1 MKSTSLAVRFAS
13 ALVLGTVTAAPLTA
27 QAEELTISVWG
38 GFYGENWEKD
48 VVIPWEEKT
57 GIEVTMD
64 FGQSA
69 ARLSKALATRGR
81 SADLLFIT
89 DHQMAILKERG
100 LLDTVDPANVPN
112 LANLHEFA
120 KDPLGGGHC
129 PAVTLLGVGLAYNKD
144 HFDAPPTSWLD
155 VKREDLKTRPAFMD
169 MGWSVAP
176 SVMTHF
182 ATLQG
187 GGLDDMDPAFD
198 MIDAKKEEAR
208 FFTLFEVVDWINQ
221 GEVSVAPFLNIFARQ
236 DPSLPMRFIYPEDGT
251 LGVVNMACI
260 LKDSPN
266 KAAAERF
273 LNDYLTIETQEM
285 QAKIWGEGPV
295 VKGARIPDESPYVMV
310 DPAKVDDVIIY
321 DANAIASKREDWITR
336 FQDIVA
342 Q

>member
-1 MKSTSLAVRFAS
+1 MKSTLQGLALAS
-13 ALVLGTVTAAPLTA
+13 AMVIGGGLVASLPAK
-27 QAEELTISVWG
+27 AEELTISVWG

-69 ARLSKALATRGR
+69 TRLSKALATRGR

-89 DHQMAILKERG
+89 DHQMAILKSRG

-120 KDPLGGGHC
+120 KDPLGSGQC

-155 VKREDLKTRPAFMD
+155 VRRDDLKTRPAFMN

-187 GGLDDMDPAFD
+187 GGLDNMDPAFNL
-198 MIDAKKEEAR
+198 IDTEKEDAR
-208 FFTLFEVVDWINQ
+208 FFNLFEVVDWINQ
-221 GEVSVAPFLNIFARQ
+221 GEVSIAPFLNIFARQ
-236 DPSLPMRFIYPEDGT
+236 DPSLPMRFVYPEDGT

-266 KAAAERF
+266 KANAERF

-295 VKGARIPDESPYVMV
+295 VKGAKIPEDSPYVMV
-310 DPAKVDDVIIY
+310 DPAKVGDVIIY
-321 DANAIASKREDWITR
+321 DANAIASKREEWITR

>member
-1 MKSTSLAVRFAS
+1 MKLTLQRLALAS
-13 ALVLGTVTAAPLTA
+13 AMVLGCGLVASLPAK
-27 QAEELTISVWG
+27 AEELTISVWG

-69 ARLSKALATRGR
+69 TRLSKALATRGR

-89 DHQMAILKERG
+89 DHQMAILKARG

-112 LANLHEFA
+112 LVNLHEFA
-120 KDPLGGGHC
+120 KDPLGSGQC

-155 VKREDLKTRPAFMD
+155 VRRDDLKTRPAFMN

-187 GGLDDMDPAFD
+187 GGLDNMDPAFNL
-198 MIDAKKEEAR
+198 IDTEKEDAR
-208 FFTLFEVVDWINQ
+208 FFNLFEVVDWINQ
-221 GEVSVAPFLNIFARQ
+221 GEVSIAPFLNIFARQ
-236 DPSLPMRFIYPEDGT
+236 DPNLPMRFVYPEDGT

-266 KAAAERF
+266 KANAERF

-295 VKGARIPDESPYVMV
+295 VKGAKIPEDSPYVMV

-321 DANAIASKREDWITR
+321 DANAIASKREEWITR

>member
-1 MKSTSLAVRFAS
+1 MKNTLHGTTLAMAV
-13 ALVLGTVTAAPLTA
+13 VLGCGLAAPVAA

-57 GIEVTMD
+57 GVEVTMD

-69 ARLSKALATRGR
+69 TRLSKALATRGR

-120 KDPLGGGHC
+120 KDPLGSGQC

-144 HFDAPPTSWLD
+144 HFDTPPTSWLD
-155 VKREDLKTRPAFMD
+155 VQREDLETRPAFMD

-187 GGLDDMDPAFD
+187 GGLDNMDPAFNL
-198 MIDAKKEEAR
+198 IDAEKEDAR
-208 FFTLFEVVDWINQ
+208 FFNLFEVVDWINQ
-221 GEVSVAPFLNIFARQ
+221 GEVSIAPFLNIFARQ
-236 DPSLPMRFIYPEDGT
+236 DPNLPMRFVYPEDGT

-266 KAAAERF
+266 KATAERF

-295 VKGARIPDESPYVMV
+295 VKGAKIPEDSPYVMV
-310 DPAKVDDVIIY
+310 DPSKVDEVIIY
-321 DANAIASKREDWITR
+321 DANEIASKREEWISR

>member
-1 MKSTSLAVRFAS
+1 MRSALQKLALGTALALGWSLA
-13 ALVLGTVTAAPLTA
+13 APFDA
-27 QAEELTISVWG
+27 KAEGLTISVWG

-57 GIEVTMD
+57 GIDVTMD

-69 ARLSKALATRGR
+69 TRLSKALATQGR

-89 DHQMAILKERG
+89 DHQMAILKSRG

-112 LANLHEFA
+112 LANLHDFA
-120 KDPLGGGHC
+120 KDPLGAGQC

-155 VKREDLKTRPAFMD
+155 VRRDDLKTRPAFMN

-187 GGLDDMDPAFD
+187 GGLDNMDPAFD
-198 MIDAKKEEAR
+198 LIDAEKEDAR
-208 FFTLFEVVDWINQ
+208 FFNLFEVVDWINQ

-266 KAAAERF
+266 KANAERF

-295 VKGARIPDESPYVMV
+295 VKGAKVPEDSPYVMV
-310 DPAKVDDVIIY
+310 DPANVGDVIIY
-321 DANAIASKREDWITR
+321 DANAIASKREEWITR